1 MTEARQ
7 LLDYGRGRQQGS
19 QVPETPAPTDYPTI
33 SSDGWLSWNQQVGAP
48 ESQGQSFAFY
58 SQHREES
65 DQYDHM

>member
-7 LLDYGRGRQQGS
+7 FLDYGRGRQEGS
-19 QVPETPAPTDYPTI
+19 QVPETPAQTD
-33 SSDGWLSWNQQVGAP
+33 LSWNQRVGAP